1 MARSMKLACLV
12 LVMCMV
18 VIAPMAEAALSCGT
32 VSGDLVPCLTYLQAP
47 NNASPPPSCCAGVK
61 KLLGAATTTPD
72 RQAACNCLKSAAGS
86 ISKLNTNNAAA
97 LPGKCGVSI
106 PYKIS
111 TSTNCNTY
119 VLL

>member
-1 MARSMKLACLV
+1 MARSMKLACVV

-18 VIAPMAEAALSCGT
+18 VIAPMAEGDISCAD
-32 VSGDLVPCLTYLQAP
+32 VIKEFSSCLTYLEAP
-47 NNASPPPSCCAGVK
+47 DNASPSTQCCGGVK
-61 KLLGAATTTPD
+61 KLLDAATTTAD
-72 RQAACNCLKSAAGS
+72 RQAACKCLKSAAGS

-111 TSTNCNTY
+111 TSTNCNTIKF
-119 VLL
+119 